1 MGDHPVSSSIMGAL
15 QENCEQFCA
24 VMCENP
30 KKTISLWFFGPEPI
44 LFLIKLSI
52 LLLAQLAQATERLF
66 CEFECNRSNAIK
78 KRLGKVS

>member
-1 MGDHPVSSSIMGAL
+1 MGDRPVSLSIMGAL

-52 LLLAQLAQATERLF
+52 LLPAHLAQETERLY
-66 CEFECNRSNAIK
+66 CDCECNRSYAINI
-78 KRLGKVS
+78 